1 MKKNFF
7 VFMAVL
13 LTFLSGCKFKGEDV
27 NESTI
32 FVNRDGSIESVII
45 EDFPEDKYSAD
56 ELNSMLRDSV
66 LVYNGNRDL
75 GDVKI
80 ISCDVINGVA
90 KVLLNYNSGSD
101 YADFNNRDFY
111 FGTVSAALDAGY
123 AKTATLKN
131 AHGTNT
137 ITGNSIYDM
146 ATYHML
152 VFDESV
158 NVKTYA
164 SILYYSSNLT
174 IIDENTVTRDEDA
187 KGLSYIIIK

>member
-1 MKKNFF
+1 MKKKF
-7 VFMAVL
+7 VISLAVF
-13 LTFLSGCKFKGEDV
+13 LTLFSGCKFKGKDV
-27 NESTI
+27 SESTI
-32 FVNRDGSIESVII
+32 FVNRDGSIESVVI
-45 EDFPEDKYSAD
+45 EDFPENKYSAD
-56 ELNSMLRDSV
+56 ELNLMIKDSV

-80 ISCDVINGVA
+80 ISCDVINGIATVS
-90 KVLLNYNSGSD
+90 LNYNSSLD
-101 YADFNNRDFY
+101 YAEFNDRDFY

-123 AKTATLKN
+123 AKTATLIN

-137 ITGNSIYDM
+137 ITGDAIYDM

-174 IIDENTVTRDEDA
+174 ILDDNTVTRDADV